1 MANQYEYEDETE
13 EQDNGP
19 AELRKALK
27 KAQKEREAIEAELSQ
42 LRSDMRS
49 RSVKDVLASKGV
61 SDKLA
66 KLIPS
71 DVNTPEQIDAW
82 LKLNT
87 VMYLVL
93 NKKNL
98 FNLPLMKKQS
108 TLINESIMLLQQ
120 HRTLQVSKRNTKRL
134 WLRKQKMNLIS
145 CCLVKLSVGNRN
157 YYQP

>member
-27 KAQKEREAIEAELSQ
+27 KAQKEREAIEAELSK

-49 RSVKDVLASKGV
+49 RSVKDVLAAKGV

-71 DVNTPEQIDAW
+71 DVDTPSGEQSQHQ
-82 LKLNT
+82 K
-87 VMYLVL
+87 VMAAKTKDELDQL
-93 NKKNL
+93 L
-98 FNLPLMKKQS
+98 FGQS
-108 TLINESIMLLQQ
+108 LG
-120 HRTLQVSKRNTKRL
+120 R
-134 WLRKQKMNLIS
+134 
-145 CCLVKLSVGNRN
+145 
-157 YYQP
+157 

>member
-1 MANQYEYEDETE
+1 MANQYEYEDDYE

-61 SDKLA
+61 PDKLA

-71 DVNTPEQIDAW
+71 DMNTP
-82 LKLNT
+82 
-87 VMYLVL
+87 
-93 NKKNL
+93 
-98 FNLPLMKKQS
+98 
-108 TLINESIMLLQQ
+108 
-120 HRTLQVSKRNTKRL
+120 
-134 WLRKQKMNLIS
+134 
-145 CCLVKLSVGNRN
+145 
-157 YYQP
+157 

>member
-19 AELRKALK
+19 AELRKALR

-61 SDKLA
+61 PDKLA

-71 DVNTPEQIDAW
+71 DVDTPEQIDAW
-82 LKLNT
+82 LNEYSDVFGIKPVEPVQPSVDEET
-87 VMYLVL
+87 VRDNQRINNVTSTAQNPSGEQSQHQKVMGAKTKDELDQL
-93 NKKNL
+93 L
-98 FNLPLMKKQS
+98 FGQS
-108 TLINESIMLLQQ
+108 LG
-120 HRTLQVSKRNTKRL
+120 R
-134 WLRKQKMNLIS
+134 
-145 CCLVKLSVGNRN
+145 
-157 YYQP
+157 